1 MKDRGG
7 RGATCRRRGKWT
19 AHLGG
24 QKCRELALGEEL
36 VLVHRLDDRDG
47 SRHLGPVRV
56 DDLVQRSQRG
66 GLELHLGLLE
76 HRDEASRGGEA
87 QGGDHGDGAGYR
99 HARTLLT
106 RSKSLL
112 VHAVCLRALPLWRD
126 LPSRSSAQLPL
137 FCFER
142 SGRSQPCRW
151 PQLVGHSGEM
161 NHPLKKDAM
170 SQKGVYRGSGF
181 PLYIRRLMK
190 VRTSPC
196 TPPTRRTT
204 RPARHTRPRE
214 NDANFFPTRPT
225 PPPQF
230 RQMDLEYT
238 FWQMYLLCTNPKV
251 VYRHTM
257 YRKREPPTLHP
268 PSTHPPS
275 RAVRNGSTSR

>member
-7 RGATCRRRGKWT
+7 RGATCRRRGRWT

-112 VHAVCLRALPLWRD
+112 CPRRMPTRASTVARSPVEVIRSV
-126 LPSRSSAQLPL
+126 PSSFLNIGS
-137 FCFER
+137 
-142 SGRSQPCRW
+142 RSQPCRW

-170 SQKGVYRGSGF
+170 SQKGAYRGSGF

-204 RPARHTRPRE
+204 RPDPH
-214 NDANFFPTRPT
+214 DPT
-225 PPPQF
+225 
-230 RQMDLEYT
+230 E
-238 FWQMYLLCTNPKV
+238 
-251 VYRHTM
+251 
-257 YRKREPPTLHP
+257 RK
-268 PSTHPPS
+268 
-275 RAVRNGSTSR
+275 